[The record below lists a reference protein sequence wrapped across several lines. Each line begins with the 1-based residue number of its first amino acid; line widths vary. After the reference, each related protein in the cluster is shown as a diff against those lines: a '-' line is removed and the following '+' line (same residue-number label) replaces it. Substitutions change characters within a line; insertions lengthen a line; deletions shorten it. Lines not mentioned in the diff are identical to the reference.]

1 MADAR
6 IKILYLIDYFHRT
19 GGTEK
24 HLAQLIKGL
33 PVEEFRCSLVAFDLG
48 TNRLLDD
55 LRDAGVPVIHLPV
68 GREYVPSAAVQAWR
82 LASLIRRNRYDIVQT
97 FHQKSDSYG
106 ALVAWLAGARHL
118 ISSKRD
124 TGELRK
130 PWHVFLNRRLTRL
143 FDAVIAV
150 AEEVRNAVITR
161 DRLPL
166 NKVTTI
172 YNGVDTLRFMPPTAA
187 QREQARSS
195 FGFAREDFV
204 VGMVAGF
211 RPEKNHDI
219 FFAGLEKALPFIPS
233 LKVVVV
239 GAGPLLETFRERVSS
254 LGDRVVFTG
263 ELPDVLPALWAMDVG
278 CLTPGRNEG
287 FSNAIIE
294 QMSAGLPMI
303 VTNVGGNAEAV
314 VEGVT
319 GRVIPPGSVEALST
333 ALVELNADRT
343 RAVAMGSAS
352 RARAEE
358 RFSLKR
364 MCADHAELYL
374 RLVAASP
381 TERPRE

>member
-1 MADAR
+1 
-6 IKILYLIDYFHRT
+6 
-19 GGTEK
+19 
-24 HLAQLIKGL
+24 
-33 PVEEFRCSLVAFDLG
+33 
-48 TNRLLDD
+48 
-55 LRDAGVPVIHLPV
+55 
-68 GREYVPSAAVQAWR
+68 
-82 LASLIRRNRYDIVQT
+82 
-97 FHQKSDSYG
+97 
-106 ALVAWLAGARHL
+106 
-118 ISSKRD
+118 
-124 TGELRK
+124 
-130 PWHVFLNRRLTRL
+130 
-143 FDAVIAV
+143 
-150 AEEVRNAVITR
+150 
-161 DRLPL
+161 
-166 NKVTTI
+166 
-172 YNGVDTLRFMPPTAA
+172 
-187 QREQARSS
+187 
-195 FGFAREDFV
+195 
-204 VGMVAGF
+204 MVAGF

-364 MCADHAELYL
+364 MCAELYL